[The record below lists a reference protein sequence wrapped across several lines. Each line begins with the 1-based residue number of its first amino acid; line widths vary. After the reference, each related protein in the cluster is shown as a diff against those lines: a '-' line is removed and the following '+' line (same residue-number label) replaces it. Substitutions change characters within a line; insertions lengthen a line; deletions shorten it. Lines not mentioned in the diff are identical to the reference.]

1 MNPRPAAGRHG
12 WYSRAVGDPP
22 CTLKTGAHCG
32 RRRRGAA
39 ARTLLCVAASVA
51 ALAVALSAGARPAGA
66 NAPLAAAKAQV
77 SGRSWADRTPVPI
90 LMYHHVQVHRDGAP
104 AMYVSPRQFRRQLA
118 YLRSHGYHPVALSRV
133 WRAWN
138 GEGTLPP
145 RPVVLSFDDGYID
158 QYANAARI
166 LRPYH
171 WSAVLNL
178 VVDRGTTL
186 TDAKVRRMVAWGW
199 QIGSHTMDHKVLTRL
214 SPSRLRYQ
222 LAQSRRVLRGR
233 FHQQVDFLCYPY
245 GESGGRVERAAQE
258 AGYLAATGV
267 KYGAAVPQRRWAL
280 RRVAVWWGEPLAEF
294 GKRMR
299 DAVARAR

>member
-1 MNPRPAAGRHG
+1 M
-12 WYSRAVGDPP
+12 GDPS
-22 CTLKTGAHCG
+22 CTLKTGVRRG
-32 RRRRGAA
+32 RRGRGAA
-39 ARTLLCVAASVA
+39 IARTLVATAA
-51 ALAVALSAGARPAGA
+51 AAAFAFALAAGAPPAGA
-66 NAPLAAAKAQV
+66 GAPPPAAKAQV

-90 LMYHHVQVHRDGAP
+90 LMYHHVQEHRDGAP

-133 WRAWN
+133 WQAWN
-138 GEGTLPP
+138 GEGTLPR

-158 QYANAARI
+158 QYTNAARL

-222 LAQSRRVLRGR
+222 LTQSRRVLRGR
-233 FHQQVDFLCYPY
+233 FHQRVDFFCYPY
-245 GESGGRVERAAQE
+245 GESNGRVERAARQ